1 MGLIVLSV
9 GFIYWY
15 TVIGFW
21 HWFLLDNWFI
31 LCGWTWLCWFGCCR
45 WWGGWCS
52 FLVGVCGLGGELVG
66 VLIGVIRGLAI
77 VSLSILLAGWAMI
90 SGAGLLTVVVP
101 GHL

>member
-1 MGLIVLSV
+1 MGISWS
-9 GFIYWY
+9 GSG
-15 TVIGFW
+15 TG
-21 HWFLLDNWFI
+21 
-31 LCGWTWLCWFGCCR
+31 
-45 WWGGWCS
+45 S
-52 FLVGVCGLGGELVG
+52 FLMIGSSCVGVGGLGCGGLVVVGGGVVGVVVWLKSVVLGGELVG